1 MLNPLVIAGVK
12 QDPTKMLR
20 PGLAIAVSTCALLAR
35 IGIASAPH
43 DTIAKT
49 MIAHWLCGLMIF
61 VFWTAAI
68 VSALERY
75 TDVVERNSELGLL
88 RVLGAS
94 NSYLLLLLVQET
106 MVFAAPG
113 ALCGL
118 ALAYFTSAILQ
129 VVSSSLIAFQI
140 PLLWWPAAAAFASVG
155 PLMGAIFALPRAI
168 AEGVRQTL

>member
-1 MLNPLVIAGVK
+1 MLNPLVIAGAR
-12 QDPTKMLR
+12 QDPTKTLR
-20 PGLAIAVSTCALLAR
+20 PGIAVAISTCALLAR

-43 DTIAKT
+43 DTIAKA

-61 VFWTAAI
+61 VFWAAAI

-94 NSYLLLLLVQET
+94 NSYLLMLLIQEAL
-106 MVFAAPG
+106 VFAAPG

-118 ALAYFTSAILQ
+118 GLAYFTRAILR
-129 VVSSSLIAFQI
+129 VVSGSLIAFQI
-140 PLLWWPAAAAFASVG
+140 PLLWWPAAAVFASVG
-155 PLMGAIFALPRAI
+155 SIMGAILALPRAI